1 MNEQLKQQC
10 IEALIERVKDIRW
23 GAERDRTITEIR
35 LLQMHSADW
44 PNATVSEWNAAA
56 DSAIEQGLLREEFED
71 CRKLFYV
78 EPRQAKR
85 EPARKADSSR
95 KEPSPQQLDL
105 FAV

>member
-1 MNEQLKQQC
+1 MDEQLKQQC
-10 IEALIERVKDIRW
+10 IEALIERAKDIRW
-23 GAERDRTITEIR
+23 GAERDATIAEIR

-71 CRKLFYV
+71 CRKLYYV
-78 EPRQAKR
+78 EPKQTKR
-85 EPARKADSSR
+85 EPARRAGQSR
-95 KEPSPQQLDL
+95 KDSSPQQLDL